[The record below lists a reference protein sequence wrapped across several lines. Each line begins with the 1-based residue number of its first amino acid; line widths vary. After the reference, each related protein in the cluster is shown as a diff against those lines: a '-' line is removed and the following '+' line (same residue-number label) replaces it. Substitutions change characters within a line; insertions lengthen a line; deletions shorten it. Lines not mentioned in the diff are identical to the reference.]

1 MLRILLCALIG
12 LFAGAHLAV
21 AQTFSDGFAG
31 FGSNDGAPIE
41 IEADELKV
49 EDQSSKATFL
59 GNVVVVQG
67 ESQLKTRK
75 LVVYYDGSATGAGT
89 SSGVG
94 SGGQDIS
101 RLEAYGSVYISS
113 KDQVATGDR
122 ANFDMK
128 SEIMVMTGQTVT
140 LTQGPNQ
147 VTGNKLTVNLKT
159 GKADLE
165 AQSSGRVKVRL
176 KPNNLKTD

>member
-1 MLRILLCALIG
+1 MLRTVLYVLVALV
-12 LFAGAHLAV
+12 LGANTTA

-49 EDQSSKATFL
+49 EDQSSKATFV

-67 ESQLKTRK
+67 DSQLKTRK
-75 LVVYYDGSATGAGT
+75 LVVFYDGSAAGGGAT
-89 SSGVG
+89 SAAT
-94 SGGQDIS
+94 GGQDIS
-101 RLEAYGSVYISS
+101 RLEAYGSVYIKS
-113 KDQVATGDR
+113 KDQTATGDQ

-128 SEIMVMTGQTVT
+128 SEIMVMTGQQVT

-147 VTGNKLTVNLKT
+147 VVGNKLTVNLKT

-165 AQSSGRVKVRL
+165 APSSGRVKVRL
-176 KPNNLKTD
+176 QPNNLKSN